1 MKWNIIC
8 DSSCDTLE
16 IKHLAEDTNFSI
28 APMKIIFGSKEFI
41 DDENWNRE
49 EMLNTM
55 TTYTGASSTA
65 CPAPFDWAKEFEKR
79 DYSIAITISGSLSG
93 SYNSAVT
100 AKDMVLEQYPE
111 KKIHIVDSRS
121 TSGTLIL
128 LAICANTLIKQGASF
143 EQVVNELERYN
154 NSLQLTFCLKSYDN
168 LVRTGRMNKI
178 VGLAATALGL
188 RAVAMK
194 TSEGKISVMSK
205 QRGDL
210 NAYKYMVNQMASLK
224 DLKDRFIIISHV
236 NNEEGAKKI
245 KALLVENYGATRV
258 AIIPTRGL
266 CSYYADNGGILVA
279 Y

>member
-55 TTYTGASSTA
+55 TSYTGASSTA

-100 AKDMVLEQYPE
+100 AKDMVLEQNPE

-121 TSGTLIL
+121 TSGAMIL

-168 LVRTGRMNKI
+168 LVQHRQNEQNCGSCGSCLGSSCGCNENIRGQNKRY
-178 VGLAATALGL
+178 VKAA
-188 RAVAMK
+188 R
-194 TSEGKISVMSK
+194 
-205 QRGDL
+205 
-210 NAYKYMVNQMASLK
+210 
-224 DLKDRFIIISHV
+224 
-236 NNEEGAKKI
+236 
-245 KALLVENYGATRV
+245 
-258 AIIPTRGL
+258 
-266 CSYYADNGGILVA
+266 
-279 Y
+279 

>member
-1 MKWNIIC
+1 MKWNIVC

-16 IKHLAEDTNFSI
+16 IKHLAEDTKFSV
-28 APMKIIFGSKEFI
+28 APMKIIFGNKEFV
-41 DDENWNRE
+41 DDESWDRE
-49 EMLNTM
+49 EMLATM
-55 TTYTGASSTA
+55 ASYKGASSTA
-65 CPAPFDWAKEFEKR
+65 CPAPFDWTKEFEKR
-79 DYSIAITISGSLSG
+79 DCSIAITISSNLSG

-100 AKDMVLEQYPE
+100 AKDMVLEKYPE
-111 KKIHIVDSRS
+111 KKIHVVDSRA
-121 TSGTLIL
+121 TSGAMIL
-128 LAICANTLIKQGASF
+128 LAIRANTLIKQGASF
-143 EQVVNELERYN
+143 EEVVNEVERYN
-154 NSLQLTFCLKSYDN
+154 NSMQLTFCLKNYDN

-236 NNEEGAKKI
+236 DNEDGAKKI
-245 KALLVENYGATRV
+245 KSLLMENYGATKV
-258 AIIPTRGL
+258 AIIPSRGL
-266 CSYYADNGGILVA
+266 CSYYADNGGIIVS